1 MQELVSSGKSA
12 ENLFDISLETFEH
25 LQQEGYSLDQV
36 FLLEKISKGIDVGS
50 SDKVAAL
57 TQTLVRKKLLS
68 EKGGVTRQGTELLTS
83 LKSRASLQGA
93 KESYKIVVESAFDR
107 WWKTYPTTDHF
118 EHKGKVFT
126 GSRGL
131 RVKKDECRTKFEK
144 ILNEGEYTVED
155 LIRALEYE
163 ITLKKEASLSSGE
176 NKMRYMQMTIT
187 YLNQRTFEN
196 FIEISKQAPPPSRSS
211 ADTFDI

>member
-68 EKGGVTRQGTELLTS
+68 EKGDVTRQGTGLLTS